1 MDIDIFEKDTN
12 EQILGNTDE
21 PIEYIQEF
29 LVDNFINTEGLD
41 FQLIDEDSSVNTG
54 YTSDESSNS
63 WEDLSSKLIDAEKD
77 PSWYSHNY
85 ELQKVAVFD
94 NSELHQALFPKK
106 DKPLNKKKTVNR
118 HRKGPKPLSLDELD
132 DEEKKKNIIRCREYR
147 CKKTSDVIEEM
158 TELEMLEDKNK
169 ELKLQEQEVK
179 DKVIKMKSIYI
190 KLISEGRVKFC

>member
-106 DKPLNKKKTVNR
+106 DKSLNKKKTVNR

-132 DEEKKKNIIRCREYR
+132 DEEKMKNIIRCREYR

-169 ELKLQEQEVK
+169 ELKLQEKEVK

-190 KLISEGRVKFC
+190 KLISEGRFQFC